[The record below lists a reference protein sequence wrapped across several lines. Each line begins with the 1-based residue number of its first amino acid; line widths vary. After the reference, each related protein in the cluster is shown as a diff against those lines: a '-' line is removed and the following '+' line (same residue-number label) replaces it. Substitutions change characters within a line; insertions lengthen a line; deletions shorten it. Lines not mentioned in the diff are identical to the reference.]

1 MTSKKPD
8 PQQRPR
14 DEHRHDTPW
23 RTPTST
29 AGYSTGS
36 GDDDVVPSFMSA
48 LRRFRV
54 RHGLGPA
61 SQIPLLADEDL
72 ANLRATDCE
81 RPAPDLDD
89 IIA

>member
-8 PQQRPR
+8 PQQPT
-14 DEHRHDTPW
+14 HDANRQPSPW
-23 RTPTST
+23 RAPTST
-29 AGYSTGS
+29 AYATG
-36 GDDDVVPSFMSA
+36 GDDDIVPSFMSA

-54 RHGLGPA
+54 RHGLAPTG
-61 SQIPLLADEDL
+61 QTPLLADDDL